1 MGKLSDTVCEDYIS
15 VQCHQLST
23 TLDDSPGM
31 GEDPLKL
38 EIGVA
43 MFYLFLIWSKR
54 KTDVFVYRNY
64 FYRMIT
70 QVLPSSVIKILY
82 RSNPPDS
89 MICHH

>member
-1 MGKLSDTVCEDYIS
+1 MGKLSDTVCEDYFS

-23 TLDDSPGM
+23 TLDDSPDA

-43 MFYLFLIWSKR
+43 MFYLLLIWCKR
-54 KTDVFVYRNY
+54 KTDVFVNRNY

-70 QVLPSSVIKILY
+70 QVLPSSVI
-82 RSNPPDS
+82 
-89 MICHH
+89 